1 MKSSYLH
8 VVPNSDEGTKWVES
22 SSATG
27 QEVCPVIVM
36 QNPNII
42 CTFTLEQKKEKKM
55 ISGIKMF
62 TPFLFL
68 RFLTPGI

>member
-1 MKSSYLH
+1 MKSPYLH
-8 VVPNSDEGTKWVES
+8 MVPNSDEGTKGVES

-42 CTFTLEQKKEKKM
+42 CTFTLEQKKKERKLLE
-55 ISGIKMF
+55 G
-62 TPFLFL
+62 
-68 RFLTPGI
+68 